1 MQKKEWYNFINDQL
15 NEKFTLIEEIDKEL
29 LNLQNMNY
37 DFAASGKI
45 EGESIRI
52 QVDDENF
59 DDDIVIDRKEVYLQ
73 CVSNYSY
80 QPSIFGGW
88 YFLRFFKEKGT
99 NYEYI

>member
-1 MQKKEWYNFINDQL
+1 MQKREWYNFINDQL
-15 NEKFTLIEEIDKEL
+15 NEKFTLIEEIV
-29 LNLQNMNY
+29 NLQNMNY

-73 CVSNYSY
+73 CVSNDLT
-80 QPSIFGGW
+80 PEEAIKKIIEMKI
-88 YFLRFFKEKGT
+88 KEK
-99 NYEYI
+99 

>member
-1 MQKKEWYNFINDQL
+1 MQKREWYNFINDQL

-73 CVSNYSY
+73 C
-80 QPSIFGGW
+80 
-88 YFLRFFKEKGT
+88 R
-99 NYEYI
+99 

>member
-1 MQKKEWYNFINDQL
+1 MQKREWYNFINDQL

-73 CVSNYSY
+73 CVSNDLK
-80 QPSIFGGW
+80 PEEAIKKIIEMKI
-88 YFLRFFKEKGT
+88 KEK
-99 NYEYI
+99 

>member
-1 MQKKEWYNFINDQL
+1 MQKREWYNFINDQL

-59 DDDIVIDRKEVYLQ
+59 DDDIVIDRK
-73 CVSNYSY
+73 
-80 QPSIFGGW
+80 
-88 YFLRFFKEKGT
+88 
-99 NYEYI
+99 

>member
-1 MQKKEWYNFINDQL
+1 MQKREWYNFINDQL
-15 NEKFTLIEEIDKEL
+15 NEKFTLIEDIDKEL

-73 CVSNYSY
+73 CVSNDLT
-80 QPSIFGGW
+80 PEEAIKKIIEMKI
-88 YFLRFFKEKGT
+88 KEK
-99 NYEYI
+99 

>member
-1 MQKKEWYNFINDQL
+1 
-15 NEKFTLIEEIDKEL
+15 
-29 LNLQNMNY
+29 MNY

-73 CVSNYSY
+73 CVSNDLT
-80 QPSIFGGW
+80 PEEAIKKIIEMKI
-88 YFLRFFKEKGT
+88 KEKQKEIILT
-99 NYEYI
+99 NHQYSVVGIFMLKNRRKDENEGCGGIDHGEINT